1 MYHKNSVYVTLV
13 SVSQIH
19 LKRENSAQRYLVVI
33 VKKKLILIIL
43 IVIVC
48 VKLFQYERAK

>member
-19 LKRENSAQRYLVVI
+19 LKRENSAQRYLIVI
-33 VKKKLILIIL
+33 VKKTYFNYSNCNSLCET
-43 IVIVC
+43 VSV
-48 VKLFQYERAK
+48 